1 MNVLRIYF
9 VKLTQRKEYIL
20 DRGLTH
26 LTRFLKRK
34 AFSELSESFRE
45 AKLLE
50 KLMHK
55 QALRLKEKVWLVLQK
70 EIMVG
75 RISRSKIEVGINS
88 LSRIV
93 SANKREV
100 FEILKKKKR

>member
-1 MNVLRIYF
+1 
-9 VKLTQRKEYIL
+9 
-20 DRGLTH
+20 
-26 LTRFLKRK
+26 
-34 AFSELSESFRE
+34 
-45 AKLLE
+45 
-50 KLMHK
+50 MHK
-55 QALRLKEKVWLVLQK
+55 QAVKLKEKVWIVLKK

>member
-1 MNVLRIYF
+1 
-9 VKLTQRKEYIL
+9 
-20 DRGLTH
+20 
-26 LTRFLKRK
+26 
-34 AFSELSESFRE
+34 
-45 AKLLE
+45 
-50 KLMHK
+50 
-55 QALRLKEKVWLVLQK
+55 LKEKVWIVLQK